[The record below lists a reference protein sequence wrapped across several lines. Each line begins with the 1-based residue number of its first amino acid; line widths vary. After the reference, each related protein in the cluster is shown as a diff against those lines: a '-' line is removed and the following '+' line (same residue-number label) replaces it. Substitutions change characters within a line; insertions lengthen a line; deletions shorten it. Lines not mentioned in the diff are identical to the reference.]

1 MYGIFTFI
9 NVDIYVNIP
18 YMDPMG
24 LVIAVLT
31 GRISRVVCFLRILQ
45 KCWVRNQLE
54 EPPTGS

>member
-31 GRISRVVCFLRILQ
+31 GRISRVVCFLRIFAEMLGA
-45 KCWVRNQLE
+45 
-54 EPPTGS
+54 EPA